1 MKLGEIKLE
10 ALVLM
15 NIISDGK
22 LQLEKMSD
30 YLNEN
35 KYKKYLLSMD
45 QSINR
50 AIDIINT
57 RNVLKEKILDLK
69 NLDYKINVNN
79 VILTLNQ
86 INDFKKIKKIIKIGD
101 CVENLK
107 FETISDN
114 LIIYTNI
121 GYDDIK
127 IVYYP
132 KIVSFENLNDNDELP
147 ISNELARIIPYYVKY
162 DLYQEDEP
170 SLSMMAKT
178 VFDSLIL
185 EYEIEELGEESEIQ
199 KVYEVQKW
207 I

>member
-69 NLDYKINVNN
+69 N
-79 VILTLNQ
+79 
-86 INDFKKIKKIIKIGD
+86 
-101 CVENLK
+101 
-107 FETISDN
+107 
-114 LIIYTNI
+114 
-121 GYDDIK
+121 
-127 IVYYP
+127 
-132 KIVSFENLNDNDELP
+132 
-147 ISNELARIIPYYVKY
+147 
-162 DLYQEDEP
+162 
-170 SLSMMAKT
+170 
-178 VFDSLIL
+178 
-185 EYEIEELGEESEIQ
+185 
-199 KVYEVQKW
+199 
-207 I
+207 

>member
-1 MKLGEIKLE
+1 
-10 ALVLM
+10 
-15 NIISDGK
+15 
-22 LQLEKMSD
+22 
-30 YLNEN
+30 
-35 KYKKYLLSMD
+35 
-45 QSINR
+45 
-50 AIDIINT
+50 
-57 RNVLKEKILDLK
+57 KEKILDLK

-86 INDFKKIKKIIKIGD
+86 INDFKKIKKIIKIGY